1 LLYLVDEVNYKKY
14 ILEVEISES
23 RLDIKEIQV
32 PRYRDI
38 FTIRGTISNIEK
50 KLKDIQNR

>member
-1 LLYLVDEVNYKKY
+1 MLYLVDEVNYKKY